1 MTEDSARDQAPILAD
16 RDRLNLHQ
24 LRLLEWMESRTS
36 AEQKKRLDKDGQKA
50 EPVARAT
57 PESWVLTRGVE
68 LYSWQEDCIR
78 SWFNAGRRGTVK
90 VVTGGGKT
98 LLALAIAER
107 LQNSEDADLRIAI
120 VVPTIVLMNQWYEEF
135 EQRSNLPV
143 WIVGRLGGGYN
154 DNFSEGRRILI
165 TVLASAYKMLPS
177 LVNEDIGSHLLLIAD
192 ECHRVGATEM
202 SKVLAVRRKY
212 SLGLSATPE
221 RDEEEEEEEN
231 KETERYEDSLLGKE
245 LGPVV
250 YELTLA
256 RAVELGVVPKFT
268 IRHFGLT
275 LNGPEAE
282 KYERL
287 TRSIEDARKEL
298 RRTAAAS
305 KSSGG
310 AFYRW
315 VRSVSEKGSGWTST
329 LAARFMMDTRQ
340 RKELLY
346 RMRSRAEAVE
356 LLLRAEFS
364 AQPNARAILFH
375 ESIAEVMAL
384 FERLRS
390 AGFAVVAEHSELP
403 DSYRE
408 QSLELFRK
416 GTANV
421 VVSAKSL
428 IEGFNV
434 PAADVGIIV
443 ASSTS
448 VRQRIQSL
456 GRVLRKHRG
465 VGGEEKTSVIYVLYA
480 RETVDDAIYAR
491 TNWEEFTGAERNL
504 YFIWEPGNDP
514 VEQSGPPRSPLPTDV
529 DVDVS
534 QLAPGDPYEGQY
546 EGDEYTTDTQG
557 NIRDLEGRFVSNPG
571 ALPAAVKAVKGTAGR
586 FRITPTRRYV
596 LVRLPEG
603 DEWTTRFVTQLR
615 EALILADPTTVGGSL
630 DMSEH
635 SSWIEKAAPGDEYP
649 FPTGEPILKLHYRQR
664 RGGVIAKKIRNGE
677 AYARIGTDAT
687 DAARGEDARRLL
699 DACRKLSAQELLG
712 SKFEVN
718 DQNDAICRTGGR
730 TLFIAALKDGLEFPE
745 YHP

>member
-1 MTEDSARDQAPILAD
+1 MTEDMAPEQPALLAD
-16 RDRLNLHQ
+16 RDRLSLHQ
-24 LRLLEWMESRTS
+24 LRLLEWMESRTA
-36 AEQKKRLDKDGQKA
+36 AEQKKRFNRDTQDAQPLPRTA
-50 EPVARAT
+50 
-57 PESWVLTRGVE
+57 PEHWALTRDVE

-78 SWFNAGRRGTVK
+78 SWFDAGQRGTVK

-107 LQNSEDADLRIAI
+107 LQNHEDADLRVAI

-135 EQRSNLPV
+135 EQRSNLPGWV
-143 WIVGRLGGGYN
+143 IGRLGGGYA
-154 DNFSEGRRILI
+154 DNFAEGRRILI
-165 TVLASAYKMLPS
+165 AVLASAYKMLPS

-202 SKVLAVRRKY
+202 SKVLTVRRKY

-221 RDEEEEEEEN
+221 REEEEEEN
-231 KETERYEDSLLGKE
+231 KVTERYEDSLLGKE
-245 LGPVV
+245 LGGVV

-298 RRTAAAS
+298 RRAAASS
-305 KSSGG
+305 KSSGS

-346 RMRSRAEAVE
+346 RMKSRAEAVE

-408 QSLELFRK
+408 QTLELFRK

-465 VGGEEKTSVIYVLYA
+465 VGGEEKTSVIHVLYA
-480 RETVDDAIYAR
+480 RDTVDDAIYAR

-514 VEQSGPPRSPLPTDV
+514 VEQSGPPRTPLPADV
-529 DVDVS
+529 DVDAS
-534 QLAPGDPYEGQY
+534 QLAPGDLYEGQY
-546 EGDEYTTDTQG
+546 EGPEFTTDTQG

-571 ALPAAVKAVKGTAGR
+571 SLPAAVKAVKGTAGR

-596 LVRLPEG
+596 LVRVPEG

-615 EALILADPTTVGGSL
+615 EAFVLADSTTIRGSMDL
-630 DMSEH
+630 SER
-635 SSWIEKAAPGDEYP
+635 SSWVEKAVPGDEYP
-649 FPTGEPILKLHYRQR
+649 FSTDETKVKLNYRQR

-677 AYARIGTDAT
+677 AYARVGTDAT
-687 DAARGEDARRLL
+687 DHVKGEDARRLL
-699 DACRKLSAQELLG
+699 DACRKLSAQGLLG
-712 SKFEVN
+712 SQFEIN
-718 DQNDAICRTGGR
+718 DQHDAICRNGGR
-730 TLFIAALKDGLEFPE
+730 TLFIAALKEGLEFPE
-745 YHP
+745 QQS